1 MAQRALEKQL
11 KISNADNGCV
21 ILMEVKTGEIR
32 AIANFT
38 KDTDGEYREKYNYAI
53 AQGADPGSTFKLASY
68 MAILD
73 DGYVDT
79 SSIVNIGNGTYKV
92 PSHTIRDSHAPKKS
106 DITVKEA
113 FEESSN
119 VAVTKLINTY
129 YGEQPA
135 KFTSKLHSW
144 GLNEPLGLQI
154 PGEAAPIVKSPKAKS
169 WSKLSLIQMSYG
181 YELKLTPLQT
191 LALYNAVA
199 NDGKMLAPLFVKEI
213 QHLGNTIQR
222 FDARVINKQ
231 VVSKEALGKVRGM
244 LEGVMTEGT
253 GKRLASPLYT
263 SAGKTGTAQMA
274 DDSRGYGARRYQ
286 SSFAGYFP
294 ADNPKYSMIVVIRNP
309 RNGYYGG
316 SVAGPVFK
324 ELADM
329 VYANDLSLQS
339 GFAYRKVNLAGET
352 MPLTLVGSKE
362 SSTKV
367 YEALGYKNFNWN
379 LLAQQTADTSS
390 RGIPFVEQHIK
401 EGTVPNVKGMG
412 LVDAIFAMEN
422 AGFKTN
428 VFGKGKVISQSLLPG
443 EKLKLGTQVA
453 IELN

>member
-1 MAQRALEKQL
+1 
-11 KISNADNGCV
+11 
-21 ILMEVKTGEIR
+21 
-32 AIANFT
+32 
-38 KDTDGEYREKYNYAI
+38 
-53 AQGADPGSTFKLASY
+53 
-68 MAILD
+68 
-73 DGYVDT
+73 
-79 SSIVNIGNGTYKV
+79 
-92 PSHTIRDSHAPKKS
+92 
-106 DITVKEA
+106 
-113 FEESSN
+113 
-119 VAVTKLINTY
+119 
-129 YGEQPA
+129 
-135 KFTSKLHSW
+135 
-144 GLNEPLGLQI
+144 
-154 PGEAAPIVKSPKAKS
+154 
-169 WSKLSLIQMSYG
+169 
-181 YELKLTPLQT
+181 
-191 LALYNAVA
+191 
-199 NDGKMLAPLFVKEI
+199 MLAPLFVKEI